1 MTRLNHF
8 HRLDHQA
15 AAEGRI
21 TLTSSG
27 FLGDDSPVDEPTR
40 ERLDWLWMDDY
51 LDADVRGVDE
61 PAVVEL
67 TDKGRSELARA
78 EQESQR

>member
-8 HRLDHQA
+8 HRLDLQA
-15 AAEGRI
+15 ASEGRI

-27 FLGDDSPVDEPTR
+27 FLDDDSPVDEPTR
-40 ERLDWLWMDDY
+40 ERLDWLWMGDY
-51 LDADVRGVDE
+51 LDADVRGVDK